1 MANSKETPR
10 QRMIGMMYLVL
21 TALLALQVS
30 SAMIYKFQTLNES
43 LEHSAKATTI
53 WSAQKISAMA
63 DAVKNRGNK
72 AQEVQLLASANEIA
86 KKSKEVQEYIEK
98 LKKELIIES
107 GGYDDEGNLKGAKEE
122 TKVEVIMIGSN
133 KNGKAYELKK
143 KLEAYVKFMSEK
155 TSIKFEP
162 LALDGKDDPMFQNN
176 EEQRNKDFAQL
187 NFGQTPLVAGLA
199 ILSEIQSRVSS
210 MESNSVTAYADK
222 IGVNDFPI
230 DKIMPVVS
238 PVSRVVPA
246 GTKYE
251 AKLLMAAT
259 SSSQKPE
266 MFMGETMLPVDG
278 DGVGSVSFLASGGNY
293 TDGFLKKTWT
303 GKVKMKKADGG
314 DTIYTFTEEYLVSQ
328 PSIEVEAQAVSAL
341 YKNCG
346 NKLNVKV
353 PALGSAYNP
362 RIFAEGAQ
370 VVTSS
375 QRGFVTVVP
384 TGAPS
389 VKLRVSSNGMHI
401 GEKSYRVKLVPLPTI
416 EVKVN
421 GKKVD
426 DPIRGVDAASARNVS
441 LVVIPDKD
449 FREFLP
455 DDATYAITKG
465 EVIVARNKTGAGSM
479 PFSSAGFSL
488 SNLNFK
494 AGDRL
499 VIEVKEL
506 KRRNFRGQWEIV
518 NMPKSQSTLIVQLN

>member
-43 LEHSAKATTI
+43 LEHSAKATTL

-86 KKSKEVQEYIEK
+86 KKSKEMQEYIEK

-107 GGYDDEGNLKGAKEE
+107 GGYDEEGNLKGAKEE
-122 TKVEVIMIGSN
+122 TKVEVIMIGAN

-155 TSIKFEP
+155 TKIKFEP
-162 LALDGKDDPMFQNN
+162 LALDGKDDPMFQKN

-222 IGVNDFPI
+222 VGVNDFPI

-328 PSIEVEAQAVSAL
+328 PVIEVDAQEVSAL
-341 YKNCG
+341 YRNCG

-353 PALGSAYNP
+353 PALGTAYNP
-362 RIFAEGAQ
+362 SISAEGAQ
-370 VVTSS
+370 VITSS
-375 QRGFVTVVP
+375 QRGQVTVVP
-384 TGAPS
+384 TAAS
-389 VKLRVSSNGMHI
+389 VKLRVNSNGMYL
-401 GEKSYRVKLVPLPTI
+401 GEKKFRVRLIPLPTI
-416 EVKVN
+416 EVRANGREVDPIQGVPLEMLRNLSVKAIAEKQFKEALPADAIYKVVEWN
-421 GKKVD
+421 YILVSGRTGRGNNVIKNREYSDISQLRNAARKGDRIVVEVKKVQ
-426 DPIRGVDAASARNVS
+426 R
-441 LVVIPDKD
+441 K
-449 FREFLP
+449 
-455 DDATYAITKG
+455 
-465 EVIVARNKTGAGSM
+465 
-479 PFSSAGFSL
+479 
-488 SNLNFK
+488 
-494 AGDRL
+494 
-499 VIEVKEL
+499 
-506 KRRNFRGQWEIV
+506 NFRGQWEDVSIPVKIETIPIV
-518 NMPKSQSTLIVQLN
+518 